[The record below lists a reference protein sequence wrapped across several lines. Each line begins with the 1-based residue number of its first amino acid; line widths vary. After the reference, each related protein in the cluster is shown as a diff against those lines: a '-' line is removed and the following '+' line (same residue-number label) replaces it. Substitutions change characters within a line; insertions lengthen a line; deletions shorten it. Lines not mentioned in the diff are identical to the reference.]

1 VPFYVLHYPVL
12 PTIAF
17 YVVQWQAGVT
27 VKMLAVFTG
36 SLVATLA
43 IYELVIRRIGPLRT
57 LFGMKLWP
65 KAPVAEAQRAAA
77 TEVMRRR
84 E

>member
-1 VPFYVLHYPVL
+1 VLL
-12 PTIAF
+12 TIAF

-43 IYELVIRRIGPLRT
+43 ICELVIRRIGPLRT
-57 LFGMKLWP
+57 LFGMKLR
-65 KAPVAEAQRAAA
+65 ARERAAEAQQVAAA
-77 TEVMRRR
+77 EVMPR
-84 E
+84 